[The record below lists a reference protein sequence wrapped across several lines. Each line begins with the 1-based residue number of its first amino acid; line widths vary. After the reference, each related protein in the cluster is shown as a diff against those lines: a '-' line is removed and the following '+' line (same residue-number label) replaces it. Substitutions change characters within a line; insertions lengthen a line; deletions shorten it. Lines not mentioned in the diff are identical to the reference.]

1 MIQVLL
7 ILLFAAMHLASDID
21 PWLPVHPPLAVAMA
35 VWMVPM
41 AAAVFV
47 HALLARRAGAAM
59 DKHGQT
65 RAFVTAELFASR
77 IRVAG
82 LFWYLATMLGC
93 GWVLHARSIGEG
105 LVIVDEAMV
114 IGPPVF
120 FLGALWWNMYPLEA
134 RLREALLYRQLDSGA
149 PVYEIPTRW
158 QFVWGQIKHHVLLIL
173 MPVLLISTWDGLL
186 DLALYARASDWPAL
200 AAAEPMLR
208 WCGILAA
215 LVGAPSLLKWLWS
228 TVLLES
234 GPLVTTFAA
243 MCECYRVR
251 IRGPYIWRTHG
262 AMVNG
267 AVLGA
272 FWPLRYLLLTDA
284 LIEQLDGIQVEG
296 VLAHEVAHVKMRHM
310 AWLLVSVIASV
321 LLTGWACTFGAVAS
335 GIDPQGELIGVIA
348 SIAGLVVAVM
358 VFGAVSRRFEWQA
371 DAFAVMHLS
380 RVRSFETISPLASH
394 AMESALARV
403 AHLNGVAVHAFSWRH
418 GSILT
423 RQNRLRDLVGT
434 RWDRLPIDRTV
445 KRIKVLSL
453 VVCLI
458 GGAPLFWE
466 WWTGVPITI

>member
-7 ILLFAAMHLASDID
+7 ILLFAAMHLAPDID
-21 PWLPVHPPLAVAMA
+21 PWLPVHPSLSIALMLWLVPLMTAVMA
-35 VWMVPM
+35 
-41 AAAVFV
+41 
-47 HALLARRAGAAM
+47 HGLLARRAGAAM
-59 DKHGQT
+59 DRHGET

-82 LFWYLATMLGC
+82 LFWYLTVMLGA
-93 GWVLHARSIGEG
+93 GWVMHARTLGAG
-105 LVIVDEAMV
+105 LVVADV
-114 IGPPVF
+114 LLVVGPPVA

-134 RLREALLYRQLDSGA
+134 RLREALLYRQIDSGA

-186 DLALYARASDWPAL
+186 DLIVEHRASQWPWFSAI
-200 AAAEPMLR
+200 EPFLR
-208 WCGILAA
+208 WCGIAGA
-215 LVGAPSLLKWLWS
+215 LIAAPSLLKWLWS
-228 TVLLES
+228 TVLLQS
-234 GPLVTTFAA
+234 GPLVANFTS
-243 MCECYRVR
+243 MCECYNVR

-284 LIEQLDGIQVEG
+284 LVEQLDSIQVEG

-321 LLTGWACTFGAVAS
+321 LLTGWLCSFAALAWGLDSQSELVGVLASLASLAAAV
-335 GIDPQGELIGVIA
+335 L
-348 SIAGLVVAVM
+348 
-358 VFGAVSRRFEWQA
+358 VFGTVSRRFEWQA
-371 DAFAVMHLS
+371 DAFAVRHLS
-380 RVRSFETISPLASH
+380 HVRASDTITPMASH
-394 AMESALARV
+394 AMESALGRV

-423 RQNRLRDLVGT
+423 RQNRLRELIGT
-434 RWDRLPIDRTV
+434 QGAKLPIDRTV
-445 KRIKVLSL
+445 RRIKLLSVL
-453 VVCLI
+453 VCLL
-458 GGAPLFWE
+458 GGAPLVWE
-466 WWTGVPITI
+466 WWSGVPLTI

>member
-7 ILLFAAMHLASDID
+7 ILLFAAMHLAPDID
-21 PWLPVHPPLAVAMA
+21 PWLPVHPSPLASLLL
-35 VWMVPM
+35 WLVPLSI
-41 AAAVFV
+41 AVFA
-47 HALLARRAGAAM
+47 HGMLARSAGAAM

-65 RAFVTAELFASR
+65 RAFVIAELFASR
-77 IRVAG
+77 VRVAG
-82 LFWYLATMLGC
+82 LFWYLTIMLGA
-93 GWVLHARSIGEG
+93 GWVMHAQSFGAG
-105 LVIVDEAMV
+105 LVIVDVLLV
-114 IGPPVF
+114 IGPPVA

-134 RLREALLYRQLDSGA
+134 RLREALLYRQIDSGA

-186 DLALYARASDWPAL
+186 DLILEHRADQWPWFVAI
-200 AAAEPMLR
+200 EPLLR
-208 WCGILAA
+208 WCGIVGA
-215 LVGAPSLLKWLWS
+215 LIAAPSLLKWLWS
-228 TVLLES
+228 TVLLQS

-243 MCECYRVR
+243 MCECYSVR

-272 FWPLRYLLLTDA
+272 FWPMRYLLLTDA
-284 LIEQLDGIQVEG
+284 LVEQLDSIQVEG

-321 LLTGWACTFGAVAS
+321 LLTGWLCSFAALAWGLDSQSQSVGVLASLVSLAAAV
-335 GIDPQGELIGVIA
+335 L
-348 SIAGLVVAVM
+348 

-371 DAFAVMHLS
+371 DAFAVRHLS
-380 RVRSFETISPLASH
+380 QVRASDTITPLASH

-423 RQNRLRDLVGT
+423 RQNRLRDLIGT
-434 RWDRLPIDRTV
+434 PGSRLPIDRTV
-445 KRIKVLSL
+445 RRIKLLSM
-453 VVCLI
+453 VICLL
-458 GGAPLFWE
+458 GGAPLLWE
-466 WWTGVPITI
+466 WWSGVPLTI